1 VGWINRLL
9 ARAVNVLHC
18 RPAIEE
24 ESRGGSDTFAR
35 QTIMRLSVVTFMR
48 PGTEPRGRS
57 LGRIV
62 DYARQIEKRGFPG
75 IWVTDSLGRGRP
87 TLDPLVALGALSV
100 ATPRVELGTAVLQV
114 SLRNPIELAHRVQ
127 SVQALSGGRL
137 RLGVGSGST
146 RADFDL
152 LGADYDQRFRTLM
165 RSLEIM
171 RRAWSGEPV
180 NGGTL
185 SPWPGCEGGPPV
197 LLGAWRNPRW
207 ITYAA
212 KQCAGWIASGL
223 YSSWEDLETGMRLYC
238 DAGGENAVL
247 ANVVVDLTN
256 KPEPGSIAER
266 ATISLVCPADEAR
279 VRLKRIDRL
288 GFDEVLVISP
298 GGALDEL
305 ERVRDFL

>member
-1 VGWINRLL
+1 
-9 ARAVNVLHC
+9 
-18 RPAIEE
+18 
-24 ESRGGSDTFAR
+24 
-35 QTIMRLSVVTFMR
+35 MRLSVVTFMR
-48 PGTEPRGRS
+48 PGPDPRGRPLS
-57 LGRIV
+57 RIV

-100 ATPRVELGTAVLQV
+100 ATQRVELGTAVLQV
-114 SLRNPIELAHRVQ
+114 SLRHPIELAHRVQ

-180 NGGTL
+180 NGGAL

-207 ITYAA
+207 ISYAA

-223 YSSWEDLETGMRLYC
+223 YSSWEDLETGMHLYRE
-238 DAGGENAVL
+238 AGGKNAVL
-247 ANVVVDLTN
+247 ANVLVDLSN
-256 KPEPGSIAER
+256 RPEPGSLAER
-266 ATISLVCPADEAR
+266 ATISLVCSADEAR
-279 VRLKRIDRL
+279 VRLKRIDQL
-288 GFDEVLVISP
+288 GFDDVLVVSP
-298 GGALDEL
+298 HGALDEL